1 MTIISRSSRHLLLL
15 AAITSSAVNA
25 EELTPVQ
32 QLGKSLFF
40 DEHLSI
46 NQNQSCASCHQP
58 EAGWSGPTMQFNRG
72 GAVYEGS
79 IQHRFGKRKP
89 PSAAYAAQSPVLHV
103 DKEGLYIGGNF
114 HDGRA
119 TGEKLGNPSADQ
131 AQMPFVNPVEQAF
144 SDSACVIFR
153 ACNPVTPA
161 DYPHTF
167 VEVLGREAC
176 AINWPDAVEQLCST
190 QGVTLALSA
199 DDRIRS
205 DDSYDRIALAIAA
218 YEASTEVN
226 PFSSKYDLS
235 LAGKAELS
243 EQEQLGQEL
252 YFDKGK
258 CNLCH
263 VADGER
269 ALFTDYSYDNLGFP
283 QNPLNPA
290 GVAPDFIDAGLGGFL
305 QDTGHTKE
313 KYQPQWGKHKVP
325 SLRNIDLRPDKNFVK
340 SFGHNGYFKSLEGIV
355 NFYNTRD
362 TKPQCPGL
370 YSEKLALS
378 EGCWPV
384 PEVSANLN
392 REELGNLGLTA
403 NEEAAIV
410 AFLRTLSDGY
420 QAPGAQADAPP
431 SASVAAE

>member
-1 MTIISRSSRHLLLL
+1 MTSKRSGHHLLLF
-15 AAITSSAVNA
+15 AAIASLKVNA
-25 EELTPVQ
+25 AELTPVE

-46 NQNQSCASCHQP
+46 SQNQSCASCHQP
-58 EAGWSGPTMQFNRG
+58 EAGWTGRIERFNRN

-79 IQHRFGKRKP
+79 IQYRFGERKP
-89 PSAAYAAQSPVLHV
+89 PSAAYAAQSPVLHI

-114 HDGRA
+114 QDGRA

-131 AQMPFVNPVEQAF
+131 AQDPFVNPVEQAL
-144 SDSACVIFR
+144 SDSACVVYR
-153 ACNPVTPA
+153 ACNPVTTT
-161 DYPHTF
+161 DYPHSHE
-167 VEVLGREAC
+167 EVWGSDAC

-199 DDRIRS
+199 DDRDRS
-205 DDSYDRIALAIAA
+205 NDSYDKIALAIAA
-218 YEASTEVN
+218 YESSPEVN

-235 LAGKAELS
+235 LAGKVELS
-243 EQEQLGQEL
+243 EQERLGQKL
-252 YFDKGK
+252 YFGKGK

-290 GVAPDFIDAGLGGFL
+290 GVAPGFIDAALGGFL
-305 QDTGHTKE
+305 QDSGHSKE
-313 KYQPQWGKHKVP
+313 QYQAQWGKHKVP
-325 SLRNIDLRPDKNFVK
+325 TLRNIDLRPDKNFVK

-355 NFYNTRD
+355 HFYNTRD
-362 TKPQCPGL
+362 TKPRCPGL
-370 YSEKLALS
+370 YTEELALT

-392 REELGNLGLTA
+392 NEELGDLGMTVD
-403 NEEAAIV
+403 EEAAIV

-420 QAPGAQADAPP
+420 RAPAAQAETASPV
-431 SASVAAE
+431 SVAAE